1 MMPEVVT
8 TVVLGVAALACLGS
22 LMGSL
27 ARFGWP
33 FELAS
38 HFRVQY
44 TWVLLVSAGLLWLV
58 GDGDLSTVAWVGAA
72 ALINL
77 IMTVPLRT
85 AAVPRSLLGTSRGG
99 IVRDPVPRGHE
110 PRRVHGRHVPDVVHR
125 GQAAGQTSR
134 MLFANVQWSNRSYAM
149 VRRLIHE
156 TQPDFMIFSEVTKG
170 LLESLR
176 DLRAEYTLSKAVL
189 RRGGFGIL
197 LVSRAPV
204 ECAEAVRIGRV
215 GLPSLI
221 ARLELQGHW
230 VTVIGTHPLSPTTPR
245 RLRMRNQQLEQ
256 VAEFVRQRSGP
267 LLLVG
272 DLNTTSW
279 SPAFQD
285 VLRAT
290 RLRDSRV
297 GFGLQPSW
305 PVSLPFLRI
314 PIDHCLVS
322 PEIVVHRRR
331 LGPPIGSDH
340 YPVLVDFSIE
350 A

>member
-1 MMPEVVT
+1 MPEVVT
-8 TVVLGVAALACLGS
+8 TVVLGLAALACLGS
-22 LMGSL
+22 LMGAL
-27 ARFGWP
+27 ARVGWP

-72 ALINL
+72 ALVNL
-77 IMTVPLRT
+77 VMTVPLRI
-85 AAVPRSLLGTSRGG
+85 AAPKRSLLSTSRGG
-99 IVRDPVPRGHE
+99 IVRDPVPRDRTGE
-110 PRRVHGRHVPDVVHR
+110 
-125 GQAAGQTSR
+125 QTSR
-134 MLFANVQWSNRSYAM
+134 MLFANVLWSNRSYAM

-197 LVSRAPV
+197 LVSRVPV
-204 ECAEAVRIGRV
+204 EHAEAVRIGRV

-221 ARLELQGHW
+221 ARLELQGHQL
-230 VTVIGTHPLSPTTPR
+230 TVIGTHPLSPMTPR

-267 LLLVG
+267 LMLVG

-279 SPAFQD
+279 SPVFQD

-290 RLRDSRV
+290 QLRDSRV

-322 PEIVVHRRR
+322 PEIVVRRRR

-340 YPVLVDFSIE
+340 YPVLVDFSIKTGSDP
-350 A
+350 